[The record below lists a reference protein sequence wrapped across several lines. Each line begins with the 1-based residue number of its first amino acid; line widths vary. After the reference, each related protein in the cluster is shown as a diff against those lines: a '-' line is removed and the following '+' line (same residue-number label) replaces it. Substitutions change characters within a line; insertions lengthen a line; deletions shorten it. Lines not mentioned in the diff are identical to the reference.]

1 MRRIVFVAIVFLSMV
16 FLSIGTA
23 WAQNGGSEIVIP
35 PAPPLTPEVSPAPAP
50 MQPPLQQPPP
60 GLVRAEP
67 PQPVP
72 PGGADGGEMSAQQP
86 PNSLPP
92 SSPPS
97 QTPLNATPSNPP
109 GNPPPGSTA
118 TLPPPDVAPAQPNNW
133 TPGTTAVVG
142 VLNKVDGSTTQLSL
156 PVGAQAQTSG
166 DLSVSVQ
173 ACLSRPAGQ
182 IPDTAVFMTVSPT
195 QGGAAPLYHGWML
208 RSAPGAT
215 FVGNAGQTFRVIG
228 CS

>member
-1 MRRIVFVAIVFLSMV
+1 MRWAAFLGVA

-35 PAPPLTPEVSPAPAP
+35 PAPPVVPEVPSPATPPPA
-50 MQPPLQQPPP
+50 QPVAPPPP
-60 GLVRAEP
+60 GLEQASP
-67 PQPVP
+67 PAA
-72 PGGADGGEMSAQQP
+72 GAAA
-86 PNSLPP
+86 
-92 SSPPS
+92 SSPP
-97 QTPLNATPSNPP
+97 
-109 GNPPPGSTA
+109 G
-118 TLPPPDVAPAQPNNW
+118 TLAAGAAAQPPPPDVAPVPPDSW
-133 TPGTTAVVG
+133 TPGSTAVLG
-142 VLNKVDGSTTQLSL
+142 VLNKVDGSTAQMQL
-156 PVGAQAQTSG
+156 PVGGQAQTSG

-182 IPDTAVFMTVSPT
+182 IPDTAVFVTVMPAQ
-195 QGGAAPLYHGWML
+195 QGGAPLYRGWML